1 MQTAFYDL
9 MRSDVAADVEV
20 AVVVVAAADVVV
32 DADADVEHMLRFFLQ
47 RSCSIAKKL
56 NGVLF

>member
-1 MQTAFYDL
+1 
-9 MRSDVAADVEV
+9 MRSDVAAAAD
-20 AVVVVAAADVVV
+20 AVDVVAADADVVV
-32 DADADVEHMLRFFLQ
+32 DADADVKHMLRFFLQ